1 MSRSLLEVPSCSTA
15 SAELKLYRAFI
26 FSIPIFFTFFLL
38 LLFYLYLH
46 CTRAD
51 RSSLQIRHNTDSR
64 AASSSKEL
72 RELLPVIVFKESFS
86 ARDMQ
91 ISMVRFSYGKNDV
104 LTINRQ
110 PLNILK
116 PSAYFPKNKKMS
128 F

>member
-91 ISMVRFSYGKNDV
+91 
-104 LTINRQ
+104 
-110 PLNILK
+110 
-116 PSAYFPKNKKMS
+116 S
-128 F
+128 FRRLSLESSRIGFRIFGNFG

>member
-91 ISMVRFSYGKNDV
+91 FSCTAFSISVVKNYSTGFQWLGSPMGKMMYLL
-104 LTINRQ
+104 LTDS
-110 PLNILK
+110 P
-116 PSAYFPKNKKMS
+116 
-128 F
+128 